1 MENRSIEELYQE
13 REKRVNDA
21 IQLKVPDRVPV
32 ILNMGIFPVKHS
44 GITAREAM
52 YDYDKVMKAWIDTYI
67 EFQPDMFEDGFF
79 QCFYGEIFEIMGC
92 KDVKWPGHGV
102 DENSGHT
109 YQYVE
114 RENMKAEE
122 YDAFIHDPTDFIV
135 RRLWPRI
142 FGALE
147 PLENLPPL
155 NNIFC
160 YLSTPAFMA
169 FNDPGIKG
177 AFEAIF
183 KAAENAGIIMQ
194 GAMEQSEKLVNLGF
208 PPANGSG
215 SAAPFDMISDFFRGT
230 QGSMLDMF
238 RNPDKLLKATEKMLP
253 IMLQAGLM
261 AKEIGCPRVFMPLHK
276 GLDTFM
282 SPDQFKT
289 FYWPT
294 LKKLLENLISE
305 GLNPVCFWEGDVTS
319 RLEII
324 GDLPK
329 GKAVHYFE
337 RTDIFK
343 AKEILGDTVCIRGNV
358 PISIMTTGNPADVKD
373 YCKKL
378 IDVVGKGGGFIMD
391 CSAVLG
397 AAKSENVK
405 TLIDF
410 TKEYGVY
417 A

>member
-1 MENRSIEELYQE
+1 
-13 REKRVNDA
+13 
-21 IQLKVPDRVPV
+21 
-32 ILNMGIFPVKHS
+32 
-44 GITAREAM
+44 
-52 YDYDKVMKAWIDTYI
+52 
-67 EFQPDMFEDGFF
+67 
-79 QCFYGEIFEIMGC
+79 
-92 KDVKWPGHGV
+92 
-102 DENSGHT
+102 
-109 YQYVE
+109 
-114 RENMKAEE
+114 
-122 YDAFIHDPTDFIV
+122 
-135 RRLWPRI
+135 
-142 FGALE
+142 
-147 PLENLPPL
+147 
-155 NNIFC
+155 
-160 YLSTPAFMA
+160 
-169 FNDPGIKG
+169 
-177 AFEAIF
+177 
-183 KAAENAGIIMQ
+183 
-194 GAMEQSEKLVNLGF
+194 
-208 PPANGSG
+208 
-215 SAAPFDMISDFFRGT
+215 MISDFFRGT